1 MGKRNSNFGKK
12 RRKLKE
18 PTKPI
23 LEEKGKVNFEYGGD
37 RTEQRFETPFLLSNC
52 FQLVTRVLIPV
63 TVIIRVARGK
73 KTAGANPSGNPGHG
87 IGLSARIILYLFSK
101 IAFKKRENER
111 LAAEN
116 DCFIDP
122 EQDGSDDDLEI
133 KELPHRDFAKS
144 LQWGKTAQKM
154 MEKMGKFNTPY
165 KDILVVTF

>member
-1 MGKRNSNFGKK
+1 M
-12 RRKLKE
+12 
-18 PTKPI
+18 
-23 LEEKGKVNFEYGGD
+23 
-37 RTEQRFETPFLLSNC
+37 
-52 FQLVTRVLIPV
+52 TRVFKPV
-63 TVIIRVARGK
+63 TVIIRVAG
-73 KTAGANPSGNPGHG
+73 TIPSGKPGHG
-87 IGLSARIILYLFSK
+87 IGFSSQIISYLFSK

-165 KDILVVTF
+165 EGILVVTC